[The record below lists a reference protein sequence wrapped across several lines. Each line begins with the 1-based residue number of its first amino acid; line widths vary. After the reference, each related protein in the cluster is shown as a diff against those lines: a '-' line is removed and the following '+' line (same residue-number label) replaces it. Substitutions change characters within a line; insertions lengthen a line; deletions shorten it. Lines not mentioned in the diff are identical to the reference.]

1 MEYGKIDEPHFV
13 VCLEGGDEIHD
24 SLVAFVEKEHITFG
38 MIQGIG
44 TVREVTLGFFHPDRK
59 EYRETKLY
67 GIKEIISL
75 TGTLD
80 MFQKKPYGHFNIALG
95 GEVAIHRAAIWSRA
109 SSELPPKSLSPV
121 LTRSSC
127 GRRTNPWALIC
138 GNYPKRRNLRYNFIV
153 KSWGNL
159 FCSSFFLL
167 FFIFSH

>member
-1 MEYGKIDEPHFV
+1 MNPILWSALRGAMKSMTALLPLLKRAHH
-13 VCLEGGDEIHD
+13 LWND
-24 SLVAFVEKEHITFG
+24 SGHWHRPGSHVGL
-38 MIQGIG
+38 
-44 TVREVTLGFFHPDRK
+44 FHPDRK

-109 SSELPPKSLSPV
+109 SSELPPKSSSPV

>member
-1 MEYGKIDEPHFV
+1 MNPILWSALRGAMKSMTALLP
-13 VCLEGGDEIHD
+13 L
-24 SLVAFVEKEHITFG
+24 LKKEHITFG

-109 SSELPPKSLSPV
+109 SSELPPKSSSPV

>member
-109 SSELPPKSLSPV
+109 SSELPPKSSSPV

-127 GRRTNPWALIC
+127 GRRTNPWALI
-138 GNYPKRRNLRYNFIV
+138 F
-153 KSWGNL
+153 
-159 FCSSFFLL
+159 
-167 FFIFSH
+167 